1 MEIKLIMVWIRSQDR
16 KTLVNASDFRIY
28 EEHKGFSI
36 CARIDVLGYYST
48 EEKAM
53 KVMDMIQNSIT
64 GTRFEFTDIV
74 RDCDLAGIEIH
85 NVFNMPQDSE
95 VKA

>member
-1 MEIKLIMVWIRSQDR
+1 MWIRSQDR
-16 KTLVNASDFRIY
+16 KTLVNADKFSISKEHEVFRIY
-28 EEHKGFSI
+28 SVNSF
-36 CARIDVLGYYST
+36 LGEYST

-53 KVMDMIQNSIT
+53 EVMNMIQNAIT

-95 VKA
+95 VKE

>member
-1 MEIKLIMVWIRSQDR
+1 MWIRSQDR
-16 KTLVNASDFRIY
+16 KRLLNASDFHVVSSY
-28 EEHKGFSI
+28 EGFGIIS
-36 CARIDVLGYYST
+36 CLYALGYYST

-53 KVMDMIQNSIT
+53 KVIDMIQNAIT